1 MERRGKVALRLQQT
15 VEGLSVA
22 ALTYYLVGL
31 VGYGVKPLTLIWP
44 WLRTEWVVAASIPI
58 LAFVVWRGVG
68 RLRQRL
74 MRE

>member
-1 MERRGKVALRLQQT
+1 
-15 VEGLSVA
+15 
-22 ALTYYLVGL
+22 VGL
-31 VGYGVKPLTLIWP
+31 VGYGVRPLTLIWP